1 MVYQPVSGTSKLII
15 LKKHNTLHDNLSV
28 YFNLS
33 FISAQSVLVIYIFLH
48 VLAFLF
54 RLMFS
59 IFSTACF

>member
-33 FISAQSVLVIYIFLH
+33 FISAQSVLVIYIFF
-48 VLAFLF
+48 ACIS
-54 RLMFS
+54 FS
-59 IFSTACF
+59 IPFDVFYF